1 MDSTKYSRT
10 VADMQTAGV
19 NPALA
24 MSGGVTTQAT
34 SNAQARAADVAAPQL
49 ELSQVAELAMQ
60 ARQLKIQEKLA
71 DSQAR
76 KNNAEAENT
85 EISNEY
91 ADEFNRLKN
100 EGQEALNNLT
110 VEQKNQVIKNI
121 DKIDS
126 EVELLKKQ
134 SATEDERKNLVM
146 ADAALKRSMKDKT
159 EAEKLQIVEMLPF
172 QKSLA
177 EAQTENQKAQAS
189 LNLINA
195 MYQKGLIDN
204 GYIDEL
210 CRNLKADADTAESFA
225 AVNEIKNAVKS
236 GNLKKVGA
244 EIMSEFKAGN
254 YGSAVMKGL
263 IVGGTAL
270 KEMVNI
276 VLPGKDSAEGLVKTV
291 STMNSGVG
299 NPGRTVVKGLGK

>member
-24 MSGGVTTQAT
+24 MNGGVTTQAT
-34 SNAQARAADVAAPQL
+34 SNAQARAADVATPQL
-49 ELSQVAELAMQ
+49 DLSQVAQLAMQ
-60 ARQLKIQEKLA
+60 ARQLNIQEKLA

-85 EISNEY
+85 EISNKY
-91 ADEFNRLKN
+91 ADDFNRLKN

-110 VEQKNQVIKNI
+110 VEQKEQVIKNI

-134 SATEDERKNLVM
+134 AATEDERKNLVM

-172 QKSLA
+172 QKALA

-189 LNLINA
+189 LALINA

-210 CRNLKADADTAESFA
+210 CRNLKADADSAESFA
-225 AVNEIKNAVKS
+225 AVNKFQNAVKS
-236 GNLKKVGA
+236 GDMKKVGA
-244 EIMSEFKAGN
+244 EIISEFKSGN
-254 YGSAVMKGL
+254 YGSAVMKG
-263 IVGGTAL
+263 IIAGGLAL
-270 KEMVNI
+270 KQLDDVIMPN
-276 VLPGKDSAEGLVKTV
+276 KDVAAGFVKTV
-291 STMNSGVG
+291 V
-299 NPGRTVVKGLGK
+299 RAGK

>member
-10 VADMQTAGV
+10 VADMQAAGV

-24 MSGGVTTQAT
+24 MNGGVTTQAT
-34 SNAQARAADVAAPQL
+34 SNAQARAADVATPQL
-49 ELSQVAELAMQ
+49 DLSQVAQLAMQ
-60 ARQLKIQEKLA
+60 ARQLNIQEKLA

-85 EISNEY
+85 EISNKY
-91 ADEFNRLKN
+91 ADDFNRLKN

-110 VEQKNQVIKNI
+110 VEQKEQVIKNI

-126 EVELLKKQ
+126 EVDLLKKQ
-134 SATEDERKNLVM
+134 AATEDERKNLVM

-189 LNLINA
+189 LALINA

-210 CRNLKADADTAESFA
+210 CRNLKADADSAESFA

-236 GNLKKVGA
+236 GNLKKVGD
-244 EIMSEFKAGN
+244 EIISEFKAGN
-254 YGSAVMKGL
+254 YGSAMMKGL
-263 IVGGTAL
+263 IVGGSAL
-270 KEMVNI
+270 KQMVDI
-276 VLPGKDSAEGLVKTV
+276 VLPRKDDAAGFVKTV
-291 STMNSGVG
+291 VRSG
-299 NPGRTVVKGLGK
+299 K

>member
-10 VADMQTAGV
+10 VADMQAAGV

-24 MSGGVTTQAT
+24 MNGGVTTQAT
-34 SNAQARAADVAAPQL
+34 SNAQAQGANVAAPEL

-85 EISNEY
+85 EISNKY
-91 ADEFNRLKN
+91 ADDFNRLKN

-110 VEQKNQVIKNI
+110 VEQKEQVIKNI

-134 SATEDERKNLVM
+134 SATEDEHKNLVM

-159 EAEKLQIVEMLPF
+159 EAEKLQIVEILPF
-172 QKSLA
+172 QKALA

-189 LNLINA
+189 LSLISA

-236 GNLKKVGA
+236 GDLKKVGA
-244 EIMSEFKAGN
+244 EIMAEFEAGN
-254 YGSAVMKGL
+254 YGSAVMKGM

-270 KEMVNI
+270 KQMVDI
-276 VLPGKDSAEGLVKTV
+276 VLPGKDNAEGFVRAAA
-291 STMNSGVG
+291 MNSGVG

>member
-10 VADMQTAGV
+10 VTDMQSAGI

-24 MSGGVTTQAT
+24 MNGGVSTQAT
-34 SNAQARAADVAAPQL
+34 SNAQAQGANVETPRLD
-49 ELSQVAELAMQ
+49 LSQVAELAMQ
-60 ARQLKIQEKLA
+60 SRQLNIQEKLA

-85 EISNEY
+85 EIANEY
-91 ADEFNRLKN
+91 AAEFNRLKN
-100 EGQEALNNLT
+100 EGQEALNSLT

-126 EVELLKKQ
+126 EIDLLKKQ
-134 SATEDERKNLVM
+134 AATEDERKNLVM

-172 QKSLA
+172 QKALA

-189 LNLINA
+189 LALINA

-210 CRNLKADADTAESFA
+210 CRNLKADADSAESFA
-225 AVNEIKNAVKS
+225 AVNKFQNAVKS
-236 GNLKKVGA
+236 GDMKKVGA
-244 EIMSEFKAGN
+244 EIISEFKSGN
-254 YGSAVMKGL
+254 YGSAMMKSLIAGGL
-263 IVGGTAL
+263 AL
-270 KEMVNI
+270 KQLCNAIMPN
-276 VLPGKDSAEGLVKTV
+276 KDGAAGFVKTV
-291 STMNSGVG
+291 VRSG
-299 NPGRTVVKGLGK
+299 K